1 MPTYD
6 YKCIKCG
13 NVFEQFHGINERP
26 QIVCPNCG
34 SIAQKQ
40 ISLHSGL
47 IFKGS
52 GFYITD
58 YKKNSSSTSS
68 TSTSL
73 KTSTESSKSE

>member
-13 NVFEQFHGINERP
+13 QTFELFHGINERP
-26 QIVCPNCG
+26 QVVCPNCG

-58 YKKNSSSTSS
+58 YKKSSSSS
-68 TSTSL
+68 AT
-73 KTSTESSKSE
+73 SSKSSSVEGSKSESK

>member
-13 NVFEQFHGINERP
+13 NTFEQFHGINEKL
-26 QIVCPNCG
+26 QIACPKCG

-58 YKKNSSSTSS
+58 YKKSSSSSATASNTSS
-68 TSTSL
+68 DTS
-73 KTSTESSKSE
+73 KGESK

>member
-13 NVFEQFHGINERP
+13 NTFELFHGISERP
-26 QIVCPNCG
+26 QVVCSKCG

-58 YKKNSSSTSS
+58 YKKSNSSPSTTKSS
-68 TSTSL
+68 SDS
-73 KTSTESSKSE
+73 SESKK

>member
-13 NVFEQFHGINERP
+13 NTFEHFHGINERP
-26 QIVCPNCG
+26 QVVCPKCG
-34 SIAQKQ
+34 SLSQKQ

-58 YKKNSSSTSS
+58 YKKSNSSPATPS
-68 TSTSL
+68 
-73 KTSTESSKSE
+73 KTSKDTSKTENK

>member
-13 NVFEQFHGINERP
+13 NTFEQFHGINERP
-26 QIVCPNCG
+26 QVVCPKCG

-47 IFKGS
+47 IFRGS

-58 YKKNSSSTSS
+58 YKKSNSSSAAPSS
-68 TSTSL
+68 SS
-73 KTSTESSKSE
+73 KDSSKSENK

>member
-13 NVFEQFHGINERP
+13 NTFELFHGIGERP
-26 QIVCPNCG
+26 HVVCPSCG
-34 SIAQKQ
+34 SLAQKQ

-58 YKKNSSSTSS
+58 YKKNSSSS
-68 TSTSL
+68 TSPT
-73 KTSTESSKSE
+73 KTSTENIKSESK

>member
-13 NVFEQFHGINERP
+13 HTFELFHGINEGP
-26 QIVCPNCG
+26 QVVCPNCG

-58 YKKNSSSTSS
+58 YKKNSSSS
-68 TSTSL
+68 TSPT
-73 KTSTESSKSE
+73 KTSTENIKSESK

>member
-13 NVFEQFHGINERP
+13 HTFELFHSMKETP
-26 QIVCPNCG
+26 QAVCPQCG
-34 SIAQKQ
+34 SLAQKQ

-58 YKKNSSSTSS
+58 YKKSSSSS
-68 TSTSL
+68 
-73 KTSTESSKSE
+73 SSSSSDSKK

>member
-13 NVFEQFHGINERP
+13 HSFEIFHGINERP
-26 QIVCPNCG
+26 QAVCPNCG
-34 SIAQKQ
+34 SLAQKQ

-58 YKKNSSSTSS
+58 YKKSNSSSATTSS
-68 TSTSL
+68 TSI
-73 KTSTESSKSE
+73 KEGSKSDN

>member
-13 NVFEQFHGINERP
+13 NIFELFHGINERP
-26 QIVCPNCG
+26 QVVCPKCG

-58 YKKNSSSTSS
+58 YKKSNSSPATTKSS
-68 TSTSL
+68 SEGS
-73 KTSTESSKSE
+73 ESKK

>member
-13 NVFEQFHGINERP
+13 NTFELFHGINERP
-26 QIVCPNCG
+26 QVTCQKCG

-58 YKKNSSSTSS
+58 YKKSNSSSSTSS
-68 TSTSL
+68 TKSSSETS
-73 KTSTESSKSE
+73 KTENK

>member
-13 NVFEQFHGINERP
+13 HSFEIFHGVNEKP
-26 QIVCPNCG
+26 QAVCPKCG
-34 SIAQKQ
+34 SLAQKQ

-58 YKKNSSSTSS
+58 YKKSNSSSATSS
-68 TSTSL
+68 NTST
-73 KTSTESSKSE
+73 KESTKSNK